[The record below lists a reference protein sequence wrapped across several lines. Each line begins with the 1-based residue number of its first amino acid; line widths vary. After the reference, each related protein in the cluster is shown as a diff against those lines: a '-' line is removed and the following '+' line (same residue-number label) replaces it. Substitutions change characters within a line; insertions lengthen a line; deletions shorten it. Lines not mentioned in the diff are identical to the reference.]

1 MKGEIEY
8 KYAEDQILLDLEA
21 YINKTYGEHYK
32 TSDKIECFDAWF
44 ALGNATTTFRDT
56 AIKYLWRAG
65 KKGSSEDQKKDLMK
79 ALHYVMLTLY
89 SEHYRNKD

>member
-1 MKGEIEY
+1 VKGGIEY

-65 KKGSSEDQKKDLMK
+65 KKGSNEDRKKDLMK

>member
-1 MKGEIEY
+1 MKGKIEY

-89 SEHYRNKD
+89 SEHYRNKE

>member
-32 TSDKIECFDAWF
+32 TSNKIECFDAWF